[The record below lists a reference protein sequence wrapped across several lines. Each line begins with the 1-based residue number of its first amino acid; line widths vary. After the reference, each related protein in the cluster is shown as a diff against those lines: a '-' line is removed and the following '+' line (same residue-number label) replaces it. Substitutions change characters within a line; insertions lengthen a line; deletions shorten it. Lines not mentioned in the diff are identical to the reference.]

1 MVRLALGFRPSKEYC
16 FACIGFLPEVRA
28 GLEAAPEAGL
38 LLLLSGEYIDRTE
51 ENISVKSSAFKIE
64 LSAFAM
70 ALVFFTGDVFG
81 VAYEEL
87 NPIVLTADGPLL
99 SIIFTMA
106 ALTSASKELR

>member
-1 MVRLALGFRPSKEYC
+1 MVRLALGFLPSKEYC

-38 LLLLSGEYIDRTE
+38 LLLSGEYIDRTE

-64 LSAFAM
+64 LSALAM
-70 ALVFFTGDVFG
+70 AFVFFTGDVLG
-81 VAYEEL
+81 VAYAEL
-87 NPIVLTADGPLL
+87 NPIVLTAEGPLL
-99 SIIFTMA
+99 SIILTMA